1 MNTIVQFIK
10 FGIVGASNTVIGY
23 LIYAISLAVFRKF
36 QLFSDYDIYLA
47 NFIMF
52 MLSVAW
58 SFYWN
63 NKYVFKSENRSRKD
77 IFFVL
82 IKTYMTYAFTSLILA
97 EVLLYVWVNI
107 LGINAYIAPIINLI
121 ITVPLNFLIQ
131 KFWAFKDS
139 N

>member
-131 KFWAFKDS
+131 KFCAFKDS